1 MSVFVAPQDNP
12 AAWSSV
18 IIEGTPTPGLLA
30 GPPVFTVSRKIDEKP
45 SPGSDS
51 FALTD
56 KGAQCSDVEI
66 TIRLVEPSDYAA
78 YQRLY
83 EKHMDPRRPLT
94 KRNVVTV
101 VHPAL
106 HSKGIRQLYFFS
118 ADSPKTGEGVGV
130 TLCKMVGKEY
140 NAKTRIGAGSSK
152 PKPAQFNAGA
162 LDSNNLNGRQ
172 PFRVVPTSSGAAAAD
187 TVPAN
192 LRREALPQSRTVS
205 EWRTAASKGDPQAQH
220 VVATLDARATAAK
233 GG

>member
-1 MSVFVAPQDNP
+1 MSAFVAPQDNP
-12 AAWSSV
+12 EAWSSV

-30 GPPVFTVSRKIDEKP
+30 GPPVFVVARKIDEKP

-56 KGAQCSDVEI
+56 KGASCTDVEI
-66 TIRLVEPSDYAA
+66 TIRLVTPEDHSA
-78 YQRLY
+78 YQSLY
-83 EKHMDPRRPLT
+83 ERYMDPRRPLS

-106 HSKGIRQLYFFS
+106 HARGIRQLYFFS

-130 TLCKMVGKEY
+130 TVVKAVGKEY

-172 PFRVVPTSSGAAAAD
+172 PFRVVPASSGAAAAD

-220 VVATLDARATAAK
+220 VVATLDARAAAAK

>member
-1 MSVFVAPQDNP
+1 MSAFVAPQDNP
-12 AAWSSV
+12 AAWSAV

-78 YQRLY
+78 YQSLY
-83 EKHMDPRRPLT
+83 EKYLDPRRPLN
-94 KRNVVTV
+94 KRSVVTV

-118 ADSPKTGEGVGV
+118 ADSPKTSDGVGV
-130 TLCKMVGKEY
+130 TLCKLVGKEY
-140 NAKTRIGAGSSK
+140 NAKTRIGGGSSK

-162 LDSNNLNGRQ
+162 LGNNSLNGRA
-172 PFRVVPTSSGAAAAD
+172 PFRVVPANSGAAAAD
-187 TVPAN
+187 TVPA
-192 LRREALPQSRTVS
+192 ALARQDPPKSRTVS
-205 EWRTAASKGDPQAQH
+205 EWRAAAAKGDPQAQH
-220 VVATLDARATAAK
+220 VVSVMDARASAAK
-233 GG
+233 GA

>member
-30 GPPVFTVSRKIDEKP
+30 GPPVFTVSRKIDVKE

-51 FALTD
+51 FGLTD
-56 KGAQCSDVEI
+56 KGANCSEVEI
-66 TIRLVEPSDYAA
+66 TLRLVEPSDYAA
-78 YQRLY
+78 YQSLY
-83 EKHMDPRRPLT
+83 ERYLDPRRPLN
-94 KRNVVTV
+94 KRSVVTV

-118 ADSPKTGEGVGV
+118 ADSPKTSDGVGV
-130 TLCKMVGKEY
+130 TFVKMQAKEY
-140 NAKTRIGAGSSK
+140 NAKTRIGGGSSK

-162 LDSNNLNGRQ
+162 LSSDNLNGRQ
-172 PFRVVPTSSGAAAAD
+172 PFRVVPASSGAAAAD

-220 VVATLDARATAAK
+220 VVATLDARAAAAK

>member
-12 AAWSSV
+12 EAWSSV

-30 GPPVFTVSRKIDEKP
+30 GPPVFVVSRKIDEKS
-45 SPGSDS
+45 SPGSDN

-56 KGAQCSDVEI
+56 KGASCTDVEI
-66 TIRLVEPSDYAA
+66 TIRLVTPEDHSA
-78 YQRLY
+78 YQSLY
-83 EKHMDPRRPLT
+83 ERYMDPRRPLS

-106 HSKGIRQLYFFS
+106 HARGIRQLYFFS

-130 TLCKMVGKEY
+130 TVVKAVGKEY

-162 LDSNNLNGRQ
+162 LSSDNLNGRQ

-192 LRREALPQSRTVS
+192 LRREALPQSRTVA

-220 VVATLDARATAAK
+220 VVATLDARAVAAK